1 MKSKVTAVL
10 VAAAVVSACETAA
23 DAPRG
28 AVAVP
33 LIGVSGQAIGTVRLW
48 QTTGAV
54 SLRVEG
60 NGLTVGRKGI
70 HVHAIGRCDSP
81 AFTSA
86 GPHWNPA
93 ARKHGLANPAGPHGG
108 DLPNVPVAANGTLR
122 ETLVI
127 PGASLAALADADGS
141 ALVLHASQDDNVTDP
156 SGNSGDRIACA
167 VLTTGR

>member
-60 NGLTVGRKGI
+60 NGLTVGRKGNDI
-70 HVHAIGRCDSP
+70 LR
-81 AFTSA
+81 
-86 GPHWNPA
+86 
-93 ARKHGLANPAGPHGG
+93 RQY
-108 DLPNVPVAANGTLR
+108 AANIVFVLLR
-122 ETLVI
+122 LFSSSSMI
-127 PGASLAALADADGS
+127 I
-141 ALVLHASQDDNVTDP
+141 VL
-156 SGNSGDRIACA
+156 
-167 VLTTGR
+167 